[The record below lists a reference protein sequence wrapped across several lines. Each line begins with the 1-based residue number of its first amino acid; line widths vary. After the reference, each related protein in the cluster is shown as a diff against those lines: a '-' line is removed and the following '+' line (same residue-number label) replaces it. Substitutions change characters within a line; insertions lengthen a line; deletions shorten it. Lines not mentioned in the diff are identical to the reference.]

1 MTELITFGE
10 TPLRLSPPGRQRLE
24 TARQATIH
32 ADGTA
37 SNAAIAAHRLG
48 AQSLWLSKLPDTPLG
63 RRVETQL
70 EERGI
75 ETEVAWSDDQAHRQG
90 LIFREPAVPPRDSKQ
105 YHDRA
110 NTAAAAA
117 TPGDFPMDR
126 VQDTEIIFTGL
137 GTAVLSQRAAETA
150 GALLRA
156 AGGSGAMA
164 AVDLDYSEGLAPPE
178 TYSGVLETLAE
189 DIDLLFAN
197 EENARRALDRTGGP
211 RELANSIAAEYDL
224 EIVVITRSDRGAVAL
239 RDSPGTNIIHERDP
253 IDTQDADPTGRRGA
267 FVGAFLQQLIAG
279 ADTADSL
286 THAVA
291 AASLVRTIPGPF
303 LTADPSELEPV
314 VERVR
319 EESQ

>member
-10 TPLRLSPPGRQRLE
+10 TPLRLSPPGRERLE
-24 TARQATIH
+24 TAREATID

-37 SNAAIAAHRLG
+37 SNAAVAANRLG
-48 AQSLWLSKLPDTPLG
+48 AEALWLSKLPDTPLG

-70 EERGI
+70 EAQGI
-75 ETEVAWSDDQAHRQG
+75 ETGIAWSDDPTHRQG
-90 LIFREPAVPPRDSKQ
+90 LTFREAAARPRESRQ

-117 TPGDFPMDR
+117 TPADFPMER
-126 VQDTEIIFTGL
+126 VQNTEIVFAGL
-137 GTAVLSQRAAETA
+137 GTAVLSQQAAETT

-164 AVDLDYSEGLAPPE
+164 VLDLDYSDGLAPPE
-178 TYSGVLETLAE
+178 TYQGVMETLAG
-189 DIDLLFAN
+189 DTDLLFAN
-197 EENARRALDRTGGP
+197 EASARRALDRSGGA
-211 RELANSIAAEYDL
+211 RELANTIAAEYDL
-224 EIVVITRSDRGAVAL
+224 EIVVIVRSDRGAVAL

-253 IDTQDADPTGRRGA
+253 VDVETVEPTGRRGA

-291 AASLVRTIPGPF
+291 AGALARTVPGPF
-303 LTADPSELEPV
+303 LTVGPDELAGV
-314 VERVR
+314 VEQVR
-319 EESQ
+319 ERS